1 MSSTENKNEEV
12 NDIQSIKNISNM
24 ELENLLLNLKIIA
37 NVKEFDKIST
47 AYDTITIDRN
57 DILQGTRR
65 KMYSGDSREKTIKT
79 IELLITRL
87 FEITDELL
95 EKEQTIQL
103 KKDDVRIQITQSGYT
118 TKCNGKESPFIDEPI
133 ATFLNITN
141 QLSSS
146 ITGLQNLKITYLN
159 DVTTTAKLDLVIGKI
174 QNRIN
179 KINKLMS
186 IKTEIDYLLYF
197 HYIFIIFL
205 LYFYY
210 IL

>member
-118 TKCNGKESPFIDEPI
+118 TKCNGKESPFMDEPI

-186 IKTEIDYLLYF
+186 IKKQK
-197 HYIFIIFL
+197 
-205 LYFYY
+205 
-210 IL
+210 